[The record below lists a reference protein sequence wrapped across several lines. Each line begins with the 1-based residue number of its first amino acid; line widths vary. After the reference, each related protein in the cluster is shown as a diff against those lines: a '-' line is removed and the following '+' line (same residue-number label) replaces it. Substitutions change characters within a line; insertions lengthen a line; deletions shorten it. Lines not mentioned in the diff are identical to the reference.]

1 MKVLVTGGGG
11 FLGAWT
17 IKRLLARG
25 QEVRVFD
32 ASMRRDLARSLAGPQ
47 VDRLEWRIG
56 DITTGPNGDV
66 EAAMTGCDAVVHLAG
81 LLTPACQDDPILG
94 ARVNLVGTLNVFE
107 AAKRL
112 GLRKV
117 IYTSS
122 VSVFGPDNGEIPFP
136 DTHYG
141 AFKLAC
147 EGCARTYWSYDR
159 LSSIGFRPAVVYGP
173 GRETGLTAGVSLA
186 CRAAVR
192 GERFTIGFT
201 GATNLV
207 YADDVAAAFE
217 AALFTDLEGAHVF
230 NATGTEETV
239 DAVVA
244 AIKLRR
250 PGADIM
256 SAGAGVP
263 FCPTIGKDAMRDLLP
278 GISTTSL
285 QHGIALTLDFY
296 EQSERRARD

>member
-25 QEVRVFD
+25 DEVRVFD
-32 ASMRRDLARSLAGPQ
+32 ASMRRDVARSLAGPQ

-56 DITTGPNGDV
+56 DITSGPNGDV
-66 EAAMTGCDAVVHLAG
+66 EAAMTGCDAVLHLAG
-81 LLTPACQDDPILG
+81 LLTPACQGDPVLG

-192 GERFTIGFT
+192 GEPFTIGFT
-201 GATNLV
+201 GSSDLV

-217 AALFTDLEGAHVF
+217 AALVTDLEGAHVF
-230 NATGTEETV
+230 NATGTQETV
-239 DAVVA
+239 EAVIA

-250 PGADIM
+250 PGADI
-256 SAGAGVP
+256 SAAGARVP

-285 QHGIALTLDFY
+285 QNGITLTLDFY
-296 EQSERRARD
+296 EQSESRAST